1 MGVSRTMKGLQQGVV
16 GGGGVGGSCMYAY
29 VWLWVIYVCLW
40 VGADFTAQAQ
50 KVYLPL
56 LQKACSVPSLVSN
69 IMPPFFETIQW
80 RNCTM
85 GETLQ
90 WGELRG
96 RKGCTRTMGGAAW

>member
-1 MGVSRTMKGLQQGVV
+1 M
-16 GGGGVGGSCMYAY
+16 GGGGCGGSCMYAY
-29 VWLWVIYVCLW
+29 VWLWV
-40 VGADFTAQAQ
+40 GADFTAQSQ

-56 LQKACSVPSLVSN
+56 LQKTCSVPSLVST

-90 WGELRG
+90 WGALHG
-96 RKGCTRTMGGAAW
+96 RKGCTRTMGDYTIGEPGLYSWKNCKFVRWQAL